1 MNLNCIST
9 IGYLDFNCFES
20 FNYIEL
26 SITNLQS
33 NIVNHYLSL
42 RTDLDKGMRTKTIK
56 KNRINVVTLGCSKNV
71 YDSEVLMG
79 QLKASGKDVVHEQEG
94 NVVVINTC
102 GFINNAKEESVN
114 TILEFI
120 QKKEAGE
127 VDKVF
132 VTGCLSE
139 RYKPDLQ
146 KEIPNVDQYFGT
158 TELPGL
164 LKALGADYKH
174 ELIGERLTTT
184 PKNYA
189 YLKIAEGCDRPCS
202 FCAIPLMRGKHK
214 STPIEQLVVEAEKLA
229 ANGVKELILIAQDL
243 TYYGLDLY
251 KKRNLSELLENL
263 VKVEGIDWIR
273 LHYAFPTGFPM
284 DVLDVMKREPKIC
297 NYLDIPLQHI
307 SDAIL
312 KSMRRGTTKEKTTKL
327 LKEFRAKVPEMT
339 IRTTLIVGYPGETE
353 EDFQTLKEW
362 VKEMR
367 FERLGCFTYSHE
379 ENTHAYNLEDNVPEE
394 VKMQRANEIMEL
406 QSQISWELNQEKIG
420 KEFKVVLDR
429 KEGNYF
435 VGRTE
440 FDSPDVDNEVLIDA
454 TKTYLKTGEFTTIKV
469 VEAEDFDLY
478 GEVV

>member
-1 MNLNCIST
+1 
-9 IGYLDFNCFES
+9 
-20 FNYIEL
+20 
-26 SITNLQS
+26 
-33 NIVNHYLSL
+33 
-42 RTDLDKGMRTKTIK
+42 MRTKSLK
-56 KNRINVVTLGCSKNV
+56 KNKINVITLGCSKNV

-79 QLKASGKDVVHEQEG
+79 QLRANGKEVTHEATKDEG
-94 NVVVINTC
+94 NIIVINTC
-102 GFINNAKEESVN
+102 GFIDNAKEESVN
-114 TILEFI
+114 TILEYAE
-120 QKKEAGE
+120 KKEQGL

-139 RYKPDLQ
+139 RYRPDLE
-146 KEIPNVDQYFGT
+146 KEIPNIDQFFGT
-158 TELPGL
+158 TELPLL

-214 STPIEQLVVEAEKLA
+214 STPIEHLVIEAEKLA
-229 ANGVKELILIAQDL
+229 KNGVKELILIAQDL

-251 KKRNLSELLENL
+251 RKRNLAELLEAL
-263 VKVEGIDWIR
+263 VKVEGIEWIR

-284 DVLDVMKREPKIC
+284 DVLELMKREPKIC

-307 SDAIL
+307 SDSIL
-312 KSMRRGTTKEKTTKL
+312 KSMRRGTTQEKTTNL
-327 LKEFRAKVPEMT
+327 IQEFRTLVPEMT

-353 EDFQTLKEW
+353 EDFNILKNW
-362 VKEMR
+362 VEEMR

-379 ENTHAYNLEDNVPEE
+379 ENTHAYLLEDDVPEE
-394 VKMQRANEIMEL
+394 VKQDRAAQIMDI
-406 QSQISWELNQEKIG
+406 QAQISWELNQEKIG
-420 KEFKVVLDR
+420 QTFKCVIDR
-429 KEGNYF
+429 KEGEHF

-454 TKTYLKTGEFTTIKV
+454 SKFYLKTGDFVNLKIIDATE
-469 VEAEDFDLY
+469 FDLY
-478 GEVV
+478 AEPI

>member
-1 MNLNCIST
+1 
-9 IGYLDFNCFES
+9 
-20 FNYIEL
+20 
-26 SITNLQS
+26 
-33 NIVNHYLSL
+33 
-42 RTDLDKGMRTKTIK
+42 MRTKSLK
-56 KNRINVVTLGCSKNV
+56 KNTINVVTLGCSKNV

-94 NVVVINTC
+94 NIVVINTC
-102 GFINNAKEESVN
+102 GFINNAKEESIN
-114 TILEFI
+114 TILEFM

-146 KEIPNVDQYFGT
+146 KEIPNVDAYFGT

-214 STPIEQLVVEAEKLA
+214 STPIETVVIEAEKLA
-229 ANGVKELILIAQDL
+229 AKGVKELILIAQDL

-251 KKRNLSELLENL
+251 KKRNLAELLEAL
-263 VKVEGIDWIR
+263 VKVDGIEWIR

-307 SDAIL
+307 SDSIL

-327 LKEFRAKVPEMT
+327 LQEFRSKVPNMT

-353 EDFQTLKEW
+353 EHFQELKEW
-362 VKEMR
+362 VREMR

-379 ENTHAYNLEDNVPEE
+379 ENTHAFNLVDDVPEG
-394 VKMQRANEIMEL
+394 VKQQRANEIMEL
-406 QSQISWELNQEKIG
+406 QSQISWELNQDKIG
-420 KEFKVVLDR
+420 QEFKVVIDR

-454 TKTYLKTGEFTTIKV
+454 TKTYLKTGEFARVKIT
-469 VEAEDFDLY
+469 EAADFDLFA
-478 GEVV
+478 EVVD

>member
-1 MNLNCIST
+1 
-9 IGYLDFNCFES
+9 
-20 FNYIEL
+20 
-26 SITNLQS
+26 
-33 NIVNHYLSL
+33 
-42 RTDLDKGMRTKTIK
+42 MRTKSLK
-56 KNRINVVTLGCSKNV
+56 KNKINVITLGCSKNV

-79 QLKASGKDVVHEQEG
+79 QLKASGKEVVHEEEG
-94 NVVVINTC
+94 NIVVINTC

-114 TILEFI
+114 TILEYMH
-120 QKKEAGE
+120 KKEEGE

-214 STPIEQLVVEAEKLA
+214 STPIEDLVTEAEKLA

-251 KKRNLSELLENL
+251 KKRNLAELLENL
-263 VKVEGIDWIR
+263 VKVEGIEWIR

-284 DVLDVMKREPKIC
+284 DVLDLMNREPKIC

-307 SDAIL
+307 SDSIL

-327 LKEFRAKVPEMT
+327 LKAFRAAVPDIT

-353 EDFQTLKEW
+353 EDYQTLKEW

-379 ENTHAYNLEDNVPEE
+379 ENTHAFNLEDNVPQE
-394 VKMQRANEIMEL
+394 VKQERANEIMEI

-420 KEFKVVLDR
+420 QEFKVVIDR
-429 KEGNYF
+429 KEGEYF
-435 VGRTE
+435 IGRTE
-440 FDSPDVDNEVLIDA
+440 SDSPDVDNEVLIEA
-454 TKTYLKTGEFTTIKV
+454 SKTYLKTGEFANVKITD
-469 VEAEDFDLY
+469 AADFDLY
-478 GEVV
+478 AEVVK